1 MKPKV
6 ILLVEDSANDE
17 ELTKHALVRS
27 GVANEIVVARDGV
40 EAIDYLFGTGR
51 FAGRDLRQTPAL
63 VLLDLKLPRVDGLE
77 VLRRLRADDRF
88 RALPIVAMI
97 GSTEPD
103 GLLGGSFAGV
113 SCVRKP
119 VDFDAFARAIR
130 QVGLFW
136 LLVNE
141 MPEPG

>member
-1 MKPKV
+1 MQPKV
-6 ILLVEDSANDE
+6 ILLVEDNANDE

-27 GVANEIVVARDGV
+27 GVANEIIVARDGV

-51 FAGRDLRQTPAL
+51 FSGRDHRQTPAL
-63 VLLDLKLPRVDGLE
+63 ILLDLKLPRVDGLE
-77 VLRRLRADDRF
+77 VLRRIRADDRF

-103 GLLGGSFAGV
+103 ELLGGALAGV
-113 SCVRKP
+113 SCIRKP
-119 VDFDAFARAIR
+119 VTFDEFARAIC

-136 LLVNE
+136 LLVSE
-141 MPEPG
+141 